1 MKERPRMVKFW
12 NFGIL
17 LLKVIINFFVI
28 NSVTPT
34 DGTSLGESPEVF
46 VMYRAVESYL
56 MS

>member
-1 MKERPRMVKFW
+1 MVKFW

-17 LLKVIINFFVI
+17 LLKVIINFFII